1 MTEAEFNRVY
11 AETSDKVLSGILRIV
26 HNEAVAE
33 ELLQDTYL
41 QFLRLAEKESVAS
54 VKGLLFRISHNLA
67 VDFVRKDARVENRAD
82 SDATVA
88 PSAQNDLE
96 YRVLRRSIIERLS
109 REDERLLKFY
119 ILTID
124 YAMHIEEVAAELGV
138 SRRSAFRLRDQLK
151 AILVEFL

>member
-1 MTEAEFNRVY
+1 MPERPSHEVCGELY
-11 AETSDKVLSGILRIV
+11 SSETK
-26 HNEAVAE
+26 
-33 ELLQDTYL
+33 
-41 QFLRLAEKESVAS
+41 SVQLGGS
-54 VKGLLFRISHNLA
+54 
-67 VDFVRKDARVENRAD
+67 
-82 SDATVA
+82 TVA